1 MVKRL
6 TTAYTAE
13 EENSYRSYVE
23 YTLIGLFGD
32 IPKYH
37 SFLSSAGFTNQSG
50 NDIISKKKKKKKRC
64 FGDHLA
70 PVVIIAFIKLLPVK
84 QLVLLVD
91 YNHT

>member
-6 TTAYTAE
+6 TTAHTAE

-37 SFLSSAGFTNQSG
+37 SFLSSVGFTNQSG
-50 NDIISKKKKKKKRC
+50 NDIISKKKKEKKKKRKKKRNTLFRRPPC
-64 FGDHLA
+64 ASCHHS
-70 PVVIIAFIKLLPVK
+70 IYQI
-84 QLVLLVD
+84 
-91 YNHT
+91 TSS

>member
-6 TTAYTAE
+6 TTAHTAE

-50 NDIISKKKKKKKRC
+50 NDIISKKKKKKTLFRRPPCASCHHKYMNDGGLIH
-64 FGDHLA
+64 F
-70 PVVIIAFIKLLPVK
+70 LPVYAAYW
-84 QLVLLVD
+84 Q
-91 YNHT
+91 

>member
-6 TTAYTAE
+6 TTAHTAE

-50 NDIISKKKKKKKRC
+50 NDIISKKKRKKKKNRNTLFRRPPC
-64 FGDHLA
+64 ASCHHS
-70 PVVIIAFIKLLPVK
+70 IYQI
-84 QLVLLVD
+84 
-91 YNHT
+91 TSS